1 MDVDQAATFLAGT
14 ILTGAGFAITGIVI
28 VFLNNLF
35 HKYWK
40 PIKLFTPESWP
51 NSQSR
56 FATEEEL
63 QKLKDKEPVMGEP
76 VPHKEQK

>member
-1 MDVDQAATFLAGT
+1 M
-14 ILTGAGFAITGIVI
+14 GII
-28 VFLNNLF
+28 
-35 HKYWK
+35 K

-51 NSQSR
+51 TSHSR

-63 QKLKDKEPVMGEP
+63 QKLKDREPVMGEP

>member
-1 MDVDQAATFLAGT
+1 MDVDQAATFLAGA
-14 ILTGAGFAITGIVI
+14 ILTGAGFCVGGIVI

-40 PIKLFTPESWP
+40 PVKIFTPETWS
-51 NSQSR
+51 NAHAR

-63 QKLKDKEPVMGEP
+63 QRIEPKVDEPKE
-76 VPHKEQK
+76 KK

>member
-40 PIKLFTPESWP
+40 PIKLFTPES
-51 NSQSR
+51 
-56 FATEEEL
+56 
-63 QKLKDKEPVMGEP
+63 
-76 VPHKEQK
+76 

>member
-1 MDVDQAATFLAGT
+1 MDVDQAATFLAGA
-14 ILTGAGFAITGIVI
+14 ILTGAGFAVTGIVI

-40 PIKLFTPESWP
+40 PIKIFTPESWP
-51 NSQSR
+51 NTPAR

-63 QKLKDKEPVMGEP
+63 QRIEPKIDEIKE
-76 VPHKEQK
+76 KK